1 MEDLKNE
8 SNKQF
13 NIILAVSA
21 LAFAFLV
28 WLIYFKA
35 PTQVND
41 QGAIVM
47 VMLLPK
53 INAFLNGLC
62 TIALIVGYIFIKNGN
77 KSAHIKSMMMA
88 FVFSSLFLIG
98 YILYHTFHGE
108 TKFIAQG
115 TIRPIYFFI
124 LISHIILSA
133 ATLPM
138 ALMTF
143 YLGIKSKFERHKK
156 WARWTFP
163 IWLYVSITG
172 VVIFAFLEFLNK

>member
-98 YILYHTFHGE
+98 YILYHTFHGVH
-108 TKFIAQG
+108 
-115 TIRPIYFFI
+115 R
-124 LISHIILSA
+124 
-133 ATLPM
+133 
-138 ALMTF
+138 
-143 YLGIKSKFERHKK
+143 
-156 WARWTFP
+156 
-163 IWLYVSITG
+163 
-172 VVIFAFLEFLNK
+172 